1 MGLFD
6 RLFGRN
12 GEAQDLKLN
21 LNTGSEKAVE
31 QNVQNV
37 QRQPVHTLQYKHGL
51 GARGWPTLSG
61 SEYTTPVYDL
71 GEIAKAL
78 DVESLFTA
86 SVRRHRELL
95 LKEGWFF
102 HGKNQETVKYVKKR
116 IREIEMISGEP
127 INSIIREA
135 ITNLVAYGNSFM
147 VVKRDANRSSGGQI
161 RMFGKKL
168 DPISAVYLADP
179 TTMSVKKNDF
189 GRPTIWKQELPSQG
203 LNSKGAHKSFNA
215 QDVIHFTLD
224 RKSGFTFGTPY
235 IIPVLDDIRAL
246 RRLEE
251 LAELVT
257 HKHTFPMFHAKVG
270 TADKPAGIITTP
282 GGETLSEVDTVR
294 AQVDAMP
301 PEGGL
306 VTSERVNID
315 LMGTNSAVLDLKPY
329 LEYFEA
335 RVMGGL
341 RLSGIDL
348 GRGNTANRATA
359 QSVTKNLVDA
369 CTEIQNVFAEIFC
382 MKLIDILILEGGFD
396 LTEDNKVEVRFPAI
410 DREEMRAH
418 VNTGT
423 QLFLSNLITEDEF
436 RTEYLGKEPLTE
448 EQRDNLQNGLYST
461 PEMSQGPEGQEGR
474 ESKGEED
481 TDAKRLQALKN
492 QVENKNR
499 PENQEGKKEAKTQPA
514 NDRYVSTIVSDWNS
528 TFSDCDQADLEK
540 VFLAFSERA
549 LKTADRVL
557 APTFED
563 GYREA
568 CLNKGVEF
576 KLSTDSFSFFA
587 NKHIRSFLNKL
598 NKKIIL
604 MSNSDGKDPSLSE
617 PIRLAGVFD
626 AALTEVELTSKRHAN
641 LSYKYGYIQALS
653 DNGIEQVDL
662 VDGDNITSLT
672 ISNINWR
679 DLYSASSKLH

>member
-6 RLFGRN
+6 RFLGRN
-12 GEAQDLKLN
+12 GETEDLKLN
-21 LNTGSEKAVE
+21 LNTGSESRVE
-31 QNVQNV
+31 ESIREV
-37 QRQPVHTLQYKHGL
+37 QRQPVHTLSYKHGV
-51 GARGWPTLSG
+51 GARGWPTLAG
-61 SEYTTPVYDL
+61 TNYTTPLYDL
-71 GEIAKAL
+71 SEIAKAM
-78 DVESLFTA
+78 DVEALFAA

-95 LKEGWFF
+95 LKEGWFL
-102 HGKNQETVKYVKKR
+102 HGKNQETVKYVKNR

-127 INSIIREA
+127 INAIMREA
-135 ITNLVAYGNSFM
+135 ITNLVAFGNSFL
-147 VVKRDANRSSGGQI
+147 VLKRDANRSSGGQI

-189 GRPTIWKQELPSQG
+189 GRPVLWKQELASQG
-203 LNSKGAHKSFNA
+203 SNEKGAHKSFPA

-235 IIPVLDDIRAL
+235 VIPVLDDIRAL

-257 HKHTFPMFHAKVG
+257 HKHTFPMFHARVG

-282 GGETLSEVDTVR
+282 SGETVSEVDSVSS
-294 AQVDAMP
+294 QVDAMP

-341 RLSGIDL
+341 RISGIDL
-348 GRGNTANRATA
+348 GRGDSANRATA

-369 CTEIQNVFAEIFC
+369 CTEIQNTFAETFC

-396 LTEDNKVEVRFPAI
+396 LSEENKVEVRFPAI

-418 VNTGT
+418 VNTGQ

-436 RTEYLGKEPLTE
+436 RTEYLGKEPMTD
-448 EQRDNLQNGLYST
+448 EQRDKLQYALYS
-461 PEMSQGPEGQEGR
+461 PAEPVMGD
-474 ESKGEED
+474 EE
-481 TDAKRLQALKN
+481 AVA
-492 QVENKNR
+492 NKSDNTNR
-499 PENQEGKKEAKTQPA
+499 PENQEGKKEAKTQPV
-514 NDRYVSTIVSDWNS
+514 NDKYVTGVVSDWVS
-528 TFSDCDQADLEK
+528 VFSSAGEGDLEK
-540 VFLAFSERA
+540 AFLEFSSRVM
-549 LKTADRVL
+549 TNADRSL
-557 APTFED
+557 STKFEA

-568 CLNKGVEF
+568 CVNRDLQF
-576 KLSTDSFSFFA
+576 KLSGDSFLIFA

-604 MSNSDGKDPSLSE
+604 MSNSDGKDSSLSE

-626 AALTEVELTSKRHAN
+626 AALAEVKNTSERHAE
-641 LSYKYGYIQALS
+641 LSYKYGYIQALK
-653 DNGIEQVDL
+653 DNGIETVDSVSL
-662 VDGDNITSLT
+662 VDGTVQSLT
-672 ISNINWR
+672 IDSINWR
-679 DLYSASSKLH
+679 DIYQTSSRLQ

>member
-1 MGLFD
+1 MGLLD
-6 RLFGRN
+6 RFFGRN
-12 GEAQDLKLN
+12 GETEDLKLN
-21 LNTGSEKAVE
+21 LNTGNESTVE

-37 QRQPVHTLQYKHGL
+37 QRQPVHTLQYKHGV
-51 GARGWPTLSG
+51 GARGWPTLAG

-127 INSIIREA
+127 INAIIREA

-168 DPISAVYLADP
+168 DPISAIYLADP

-189 GRPTIWKQELPSQG
+189 GRPTTWKQELPSQG
-203 LNSKGAHKSFNA
+203 LNNKGAHKSFPA

-235 IIPVLDDIRAL
+235 VIPVLDDIRAL

-270 TADKPAGIITTP
+270 TADKPAGMITTP
-282 GGETLSEVDTVR
+282 SGETLSEVDTVR
-294 AQVDAMP
+294 SQVDAMP

-369 CTEIQNVFAEIFC
+369 CTEIQNVFAETFC

-396 LTEDNKVEVRFPAI
+396 LTEENKVEVRFPAI

-418 VNTGT
+418 VNTGQ

-436 RTEYLGKEPLTE
+436 RTEYLGKEPMADD
-448 EQRDNLQNGLYST
+448 QRENLQHALYAP
-461 PEMSQGPEGQEGR
+461 PEPVMGDP
-474 ESKGEED
+474 KAV
-481 TDAKRLQALKN
+481 AKKSDN
-492 QVENKNR
+492 TNR
-499 PENQEGKKEAKTQPA
+499 PENQEGKKAAKTQPV
-514 NDRYVSTIVSDWNS
+514 NDRYVSTVVSDWNS
-528 TFSDCDQADLEK
+528 TFSGCEHGDLEK
-540 VFLAFSERA
+540 AFSSFSDRA
-549 LKTADRVL
+549 MKAADRIL
-557 APTFED
+557 ASRFEA

-568 CLNKGVEF
+568 CQVKELTFNMDA
-576 KLSTDSFSFFA
+576 DSFSYFA

-604 MSNSDGKDPSLSE
+604 MSNSDGKDSSLSE

-626 AALTEVELTSKRHAN
+626 AALAEVKNTSERHAE
-641 LSYKYGYIQALS
+641 LSYKYGYIQALK
-653 DNGIEQVDL
+653 DNGIETVDSVSL
-662 VDGDNITSLT
+662 EDGTVQSLT
-672 ISNINWR
+672 IDSINWR
-679 DLYSASSKLH
+679 DIYQTSSRLQ

>member
-6 RLFGRN
+6 RFFGRQ
-12 GEAQDLKLN
+12 GEAKDLKLN
-21 LNTGSEKAVE
+21 INTGSESRVE
-31 QNVQNV
+31 QSVREV

-51 GARGWPTLSG
+51 GARGWPTLTG
-61 SEYTTPVYDL
+61 SEYTTPIYDL

-102 HGKNQETVKYVKKR
+102 HGKNQETVSYVKKR

-127 INSIIREA
+127 INAIMREA

-168 DPISAVYLADP
+168 DPISAIYVADP

-189 GRPTIWKQELPSQG
+189 GRPVLWKQELASQG
-203 LNSKGAHKSFNA
+203 LNEKGAHRSFPA

-235 IIPVLDDIRAL
+235 VVPVLDDIRAL
-246 RRLEE
+246 RRIEE

-329 LEYFEA
+329 LEHFEA
-335 RVMGGL
+335 RVMSGL
-341 RLSGIDL
+341 RISGIDL
-348 GRGNTANRATA
+348 GRGDTANRATA

-369 CTEIQNVFAEIFC
+369 CTEIQNVFAETFC
-382 MKLIDILILEGGFD
+382 MKLVDILILEGGFD

-436 RTEYLGKEPLTE
+436 RTEYLGKEPMTD
-448 EQRDNLQNGLYST
+448 EQRDNLQHALYAPAAPVMGD
-461 PEMSQGPEGQEGR
+461 PE
-474 ESKGEED
+474 
-481 TDAKRLQALKN
+481 A
-492 QVENKNR
+492 VENKVDNTNR
-499 PENQEGKKEAKTQPA
+499 PENQEGKKEAKTQPV

-528 TFSDCDQADLEK
+528 TFSDCDHADLEK
-540 VFLAFSERA
+540 AFSKFQERA
-549 LKTADRVL
+549 MKTADRIL
-557 APTFED
+557 AARFEA

-568 CLNKGVEF
+568 CANKELLF
-576 KLSTDSFSFFA
+576 KMEGDSFSFFA

-604 MSNSDGKDPSLSE
+604 MSNSDGKDSSLSE

-626 AALTEVELTSKRHAN
+626 AALAEVKNTSERHAE
-641 LSYKYGYIQALS
+641 LSYKYGYIQALKDS
-653 DNGIEQVDL
+653 GVETVDSVSL
-662 VDGDNITSLT
+662 EDGSIQSLT
-672 ISNINWR
+672 VDSINWR
-679 DLYSASSKLH
+679 DIYQTSSKLQ